1 MDARELTIL
10 YEDNHLLAVYKPA
23 GVLAQGDETGDPTL
37 IDAAKAWLKDKYG
50 KPGKVFLG
58 LVHRLDRPVAGV
70 FLFAKTSKAASRLAA
85 QFREGKVEKVYRAVV
100 EGSPAPVEGTL
111 RGYVVKD
118 EAERR
123 SRLVEA
129 GTPGAREAVL
139 DYCVLA
145 SEGGTSLVEVIP
157 KTGRSHQIRVQLAGI
172 GHPIVGDVKY
182 GASES
187 LAGGAIALYARELR
201 VAHPTR
207 DERVEIAAGPPPV
220 WPWPPGG
227 ERPAP
232 RCRPPTL
239 GGCRRS
245 SGRLSRR

>member
-1 MDARELTIL
+1 LGRR
-10 YEDNHLLAVYKPA
+10 
-23 GVLAQGDETGDPTL
+23 
-37 IDAAKAWLKDKYG
+37 AWLKDKYA

-70 FLFAKTSKAASRLAA
+70 FLLAKTSKAASRLAA
-85 QFREGKVEKVYRAVV
+85 QFREGTVEKVYRAVV
-100 EGSPAPVEGTL
+100 EGKPELAEGSPEPAEGKPEPAEGRPELAERTL
-111 RGYVVKD
+111 RGYLVKD

-129 GTPGAREAVL
+129 GTPGAREAIL
-139 DYCVLA
+139 DYHVLA

-182 GASES
+182 GASER
-187 LAGGAIALYARELR
+187 LAGGAIALYARVLR
-201 VAHPTR
+201 VTHPTR

>member
-1 MDARELTIL
+1 M
-10 YEDNHLLAVYKPA
+10 YKPA
-23 GVLAQGDETGDPTL
+23 GVLAQGDETGDPAL
-37 IDAAKAWLKDKYG
+37 IDAAKAWLKDKYA

-70 FLFAKTSKAASRLAA
+70 FLLAKTSKAASRLAA
-85 QFREGKVEKVYRAVV
+85 QFREGGVEKVYRAVV
-100 EGSPAPVEGTL
+100 EGRPEPAEGRPGPAERTL

-118 EAERR
+118 EAEWR

-129 GTPGAREAVL
+129 GTPNAREAIL
-139 DYCVLA
+139 DYHVLA
-145 SEGGTSLVEVIP
+145 SEGGTSLVEVVP

-182 GASES
+182 GASER
-187 LAGGAIALYARELR
+187 LAGGAIALYARVLR
-201 VAHPTR
+201 VTHPTR

-227 ERPAP
+227 KTAAL